1 MPFITLTTDFGYVDL
16 YVGRFKG
23 YLVSHNSDIQIID
36 ISHGIPDFNIIAGG
50 YSLRHSFDSFPKG
63 TIHIIRVNEQG
74 LFNEG
79 LLVASLREY
88 IFIAPDNGVLPIA
101 TNNQFDWIRKVDLDQ
116 IDSVIADEIYAL
128 VLQCIL
134 NNNLH
139 NISNEPDTYQSNSN
153 WEILKSE
160 NEVRGIVTLVDK
172 FGNISTNIHMD
183 DIKDYFSRFTQY
195 KIEYRAKGAIHRIV
209 ENYNDVGDGDT
220 MCRVNDMGFLEI
232 AINKGSASKL
242 LGIKFGQIV
251 NIYFS

>member
-1 MPFITLTTDFGYVDL
+1 MPFITLTTDFGYEDL

-23 YLVSHNSDIQIID
+23 YLVSHNTDIQIID
-36 ISHGIPDFNIIAGG
+36 ISHGIPNFNIIAGG

-74 LFNEG
+74 IFNEG
-79 LLVASLREY
+79 LLVASLRGY
-88 IFIAPDNGVLPIA
+88 IFLAPDNGVLPIA
-101 TNNQFDWIRKVDLDQ
+101 TNNEFDWIRKVDLDS

-128 VLQCIL
+128 VLQNTL

-139 NISNEPDTYQSNSN
+139 NISIEADNFQSNSN
-153 WEILKSE
+153 WEILKSDHA
-160 NEVRGIVTLVDK
+160 VRGMVTIVDK
-172 FGNISTNIHMD
+172 FGNISTNIHIE
-183 DIKDYFSRFTQY
+183 DIKDYFSKFTEY
-195 KIEYRAKGAIHRIV
+195 KIEYRVKGTIHRIV
-209 ENYNDVGDGDT
+209 ENYNDVVDGET

-242 LGIKFGQIV
+242 LGVKFGKII